1 MDDSRIV
8 DLYLSR
14 DEAAITAT
22 AGKYGARLRALARTI
37 VEDAPTAEECENDT
51 YLVAWQ
57 AIPPHEPRSYLW
69 AFLARLT
76 RHAALDCVRARRTA
90 KRAAEVIELGD
101 ELAACLPAPD
111 GVEQALDD
119 AALAEAISAFLR
131 GLSATER
138 TLFVRR
144 YWHLEPIAVLAKRFG
159 MGESRVK
166 STLHRLRGRLR
177 AHLEKE
183 GFSL

>member
-1 MDDSRIV
+1 MDDTRIV
-8 DLYLSR
+8 DLYLTR
-14 DEAAITAT
+14 DETAIAAT
-22 AGKYGARLRALARTI
+22 ADKYGARLRALARTI
-37 VEDAPTAEECENDT
+37 VEDDPTAEECENDT
-51 YLVAWQ
+51 YLAAWRS
-57 AIPPHEPRSYLW
+57 IPPHEPRSYLW

-76 RHAALDCVRARRTA
+76 RHTALDCVRARRTA
-90 KRAAEVIELGD
+90 KRAGEIVELGD
-101 ELAACLPAPD
+101 ELATCLPAPD
-111 GVEQALDD
+111 GVEQTLDN

-144 YWHLEPIAVLAKRFG
+144 YWHLDSIAALAKQYG

-183 GFSL
+183 GFAV

>member
-8 DLYLSR
+8 DLYLAR
-14 DEAAITAT
+14 DESAITAS
-22 AGKYGARLRALARTI
+22 AAKYGTRLRTLARSI
-37 VEDAPTAEECENDT
+37 VEDDRTAEECENDT
-51 YLVAWQ
+51 YLAAWR

-76 RHAALDCVRARRTA
+76 RHAALDSVRAHRAA
-90 KRAAEVIELGD
+90 KRAGEVIELGE

-111 GVEQALDD
+111 SVEQALDN

-131 GLSATER
+131 GLTTTER

-144 YWHLEPIAVLAKRFG
+144 YWHLDPIEALAVRYG
-159 MGESRVK
+159 MSESRVK
-166 STLHRLRGRLR
+166 SMLHRLRGRLR

-183 GFSL
+183 GFLL

>member
-1 MDDSRIV
+1 MDDTRIV
-8 DLYLSR
+8 DLYLAR

-22 AGKYGARLRALARTI
+22 ADKYGVRLRALAHTI
-37 VEDAPTAEECENDT
+37 VEDTATAEECENDT
-51 YLVAWQ
+51 YLAAWRS
-57 AIPPHEPRSYLW
+57 IPPHEPRDYLW

-90 KRAAEVIELGD
+90 KRTGEIVALGD
-101 ELAACLPAPD
+101 ELAACLPAPERID
-111 GVEQALDD
+111 DTLDNT
-119 AALAEAISAFLR
+119 ALADAISAFLR
-131 GLSATER
+131 SLSATER

-144 YWHLEPIAVLAKRFG
+144 YWHLDPIAALAKRYS
-159 MGESRVK
+159 MSESRVK